1 MDVTLTL
8 LALVWMAIGGINY
21 EKMDKK
27 YYYKVHLEVVLKGA
41 DFIFGFINIS
51 HIPYSKLEELFF
63 DQVVTEK
70 FLFDEGMSYFIEEDL
85 YMKNKV
91 FFDKEIPFTFDF
103 NLFDYSVSLTGDDLS
118 KLKRNYYEELP
129 DYFED
134 R

>member
-27 YYYKVHLEVVLKGA
+27 YYYKVHLEVVLKRA